1 MALYYNILDITVM
14 KTLFTSIVLG
24 LTLASS
30 SLAAEKKQSTADH
43 LQNVSVTIRS
53 EGEFSNGEG
62 SGVIFSRKD
71 NGGWI
76 R

>member
-1 MALYYNILDITVM
+1 M
-14 KTLFTSIVLG
+14 KSLFATILG
-24 LTLASS
+24 LAIATSS
-30 SLAAEKKQSTADH
+30 FAAEKKTSTADH

-71 NGGWI
+71 KD
-76 R
+76 